1 MSTPSEILV
10 TVSSGQ
16 SEGRQLTSTVG
27 PAVPLVWRCRVGDVG
42 TTVRV
47 HADGIAHGG
56 CRALM
61 SESASGPV
69 GWNPKRG
76 PFSDTVLAI
85 NFVADAGR
93 LMLESSTSVSEV
105 EDRLH
110 RFLPVVGLDGCA
122 LEGTLNSLTLSYWQ
136 PGQAMPITTMRNV
149 RVATPRLERLAG
161 ADRLLDQVENG
172 TLELD
177 EAVSRLRDLEDAPFP
192 SQRSTRVAILL
203 SVIGWLIFVDGLD
216 LVTVV
221 VALLATILTFPID
234 ALVRRLHFPALG
246 ATFLVA
252 TVVAAIPNL
261 LAAAGVS
268 LLVGPAVVGALF
280 IHLPGRAF
288 VSSVIDGL
296 ANSPLSSISR
306 GIEAVATAGFLA
318 LGMLVGNKIG
328 TGLGLSYT
336 PDVTATPIPQ
346 SLIGSG
352 LGVLGLAVAW
362 TMPRRQIA
370 PAVAIS
376 AMGWL
381 IVALFTAGLASQ
393 ADWLGYALAA
403 GVVGHGRRCRR
414 LPPALHRQRL
424 HRRRNP
430 AARARL
436 HPVHGHACDRP
447 G

>member
-1 MSTPSEILV
+1 
-10 TVSSGQ
+10 
-16 SEGRQLTSTVG
+16 
-27 PAVPLVWRCRVGDVG
+27 
-42 TTVRV
+42 
-47 HADGIAHGG
+47 
-56 CRALM
+56 M

-161 ADRLLDQVENG
+161 ADRLLDQVESG

-177 EAVSRLRDLEDAPFP
+177 EAVSRLRDLEDAPYR
-192 SQRSTRVAILL
+192 SQRNTHAAILL

-221 VALLATILTFPID
+221 VALLATILTFPIG

-252 TVVAAIPNL
+252 IVVAAIPNL

-362 TMPRRQIA
+362 AMPRRQIA

-403 GVVGHGRRCRR
+403 GVVGLAGAVAASLQHSTASVYTGVAI
-414 LPPALHRQRL
+414 LPLVPGFTLYTGMLAIAQGDTSTAASQLGDAGIISLAIAVGVAIGLGVGTETAAFGQRIVK
-424 HRRRNP
+424 RT
-430 AARARL
+430 
-436 HPVHGHACDRP
+436 DRTDTT
-447 G
+447 